1 MPPGRIS
8 RHLIK
13 GSIYTYSFFSNLFAM
28 PGPNE
33 DAFATLLSPSLLSP
47 SLRSNL
53 HIIVDSYFRFS
64 TFANDVSFT
73 LLERF
78 SVKKIGL
85 KKASTTIQ
93 HESICIWAEDSA
105 TSKKHEFIVERVPSD
120 VSESNPRLGLAAF
133 FDSPFHETILESIK
147 KVSSSFAG
155 RLEIAPTAPTA
166 EEVFALLPLADS
178 DEEVAALDFPHPYI
192 PSTGSNLSRSFLDTF
207 TSTLARGMATSRS
220 ASRSISAQRLAQD
233 QISGYAPGT
242 LNPESCIFDI
252 DPIGLSLFDII
263 LLAQVVHDQAPLY
276 GLFDNQCYLFA
287 SVIFDSVIQL
297 YTVPAF
303 TPRPNPS
310 SLYTSS
316 QPLPIPAPSVKAS
329 VPRNAN
335 LIIVPDQLLHNNNL
349 GEETETRNLNE
360 AARWCHLLI
369 VDPLVKLTIVGI
381 VISKFREER
390 AYYMRKAGLDDRA

>member
-1 MPPGRIS
+1 M
-8 RHLIK
+8 
-13 GSIYTYSFFSNLFAM
+13 
-28 PGPNE
+28 
-33 DAFATLLSPSLLSP
+33 
-47 SLRSNL
+47 
-53 HIIVDSYFRFS
+53 
-64 TFANDVSFT
+64 
-73 LLERF
+73 
-78 SVKKIGL
+78 
-85 KKASTTIQ
+85 
-93 HESICIWAEDSA
+93 AEDST
-105 TSKKHEFIVERVPSD
+105 TSKKYEFIVERVPSD
-120 VSESNPRLGLAAF
+120 VSESNPHLRLAAF

-155 RLEIAPTAPTA
+155 RIAPTAPTA

-192 PSTGSNLSRSFLDTF
+192 PSTGSNLSRSFLNTF

-220 ASRSISAQRLAQD
+220 TSKSISTQRLAQD
-233 QISGYAPGT
+233 QISGYSPGT

-263 LLAQVVHDQAPLY
+263 LLTQVVHDQAPLY

-287 SVIFDSVIQL
+287 SVIFDSVL
-297 YTVPAF
+297 
-303 TPRPNPS
+303 
-310 SLYTSS
+310 
-316 QPLPIPAPSVKAS
+316 IPAPSVKAS

-335 LIIVPDQLLHNNNL
+335 FIIVPDQLLHNDNL

-360 AARWCHLLI
+360 AGRWCHLLI

-390 AYYMRKAGLDDRA
+390 AYYMRKASLDDRA